1 MTSAYDFTGL
11 LDYLF
16 PQRLQVVTIPP
27 GVTRVAL
34 NISLIDNQDSEV
46 DKLFDLVITR
56 RLLIAGILRGRLN
69 RARITIVDDD
79 HG

>member
-11 LDYLF
+11 LDYFF
-16 PQRLQVVTIPP
+16 PQRVVTIPA
-27 GVTRVAL
+27 GMTNVTL
-34 NISLIDNQDSEV
+34 NISLDDDQTSEV
-46 DKLFDLVITR
+46 DEHFDLVIAVGS
-56 RLLIAGILRGRLN
+56 LISGILRGRLG

>member
-56 RLLIAGILRGRLN
+56 IAGILRGRLN